1 MTSDD
6 RFEQLLGKLLRG
18 GVLLSGVVTLA
29 GMVLR
34 LVQDHGQV
42 IHDRSFHGE
51 PAGLRQVGA
60 VISHAFAG
68 RPEAIVQLG
77 VLLLVAT
84 PIARVAAS
92 VVTFALQRDALYV
105 GVTLVV
111 LAALTFGLLSG

>member
-6 RFEQLLGKLLRG
+6 RFEQLLGTLLRG
-18 GVLLSGVVTLA
+18 GVLLAGAVTLA

-34 LVQDHGQV
+34 LLGDHGV
-42 IHDRSFHGE
+42 PVEDATFHGE
-51 PAGLRQVGA
+51 PAGLRQVGSVVA
-60 VISHAFAG
+60 GALAG
-68 RPEAIVQLG
+68 RAEAIVQLG

-92 VVTFALQRDALYV
+92 VVTFALQRDRLYV

-111 LAALTFGLLSG
+111 LAALTWGLLSG

>member
-6 RFEQLLGKLLRG
+6 RFERLLGRLLRA
-18 GVLLSGVVTLA
+18 GVVVAGVVTLA
-29 GMVLR
+29 GMVLQ
-34 LVQDHGQV
+34 LAAQHGAPV
-42 IHDRSFHGE
+42 ADATFHGE

-60 VISHAFAG
+60 VVAG
-68 RPEAIVQLG
+68 ALAGNPAAIVQLG

-111 LAALTFGLLSG
+111 LAALTWGLVSG

>member
-1 MTSDD
+1 VTSDD

-18 GVLLSGVVTLA
+18 GVLLSGAVTLA
-29 GMVLR
+29 GMVLHLIR
-34 LVQDHGQV
+34 DHAQV
-42 IHDRSFHGE
+42 VEDASFRGE

-60 VISHAFAG
+60 VVSHALAG
-68 RPEAIVQLG
+68 RPEAIIQLG

>member
-1 MTSDD
+1 MSSDD

-18 GVLLSGVVTLA
+18 GVLLAGGVTLA
-29 GMVLR
+29 GLALR
-34 LVQDHGQV
+34 LVSDHALPV
-42 IHDRSFHGE
+42 ADHTFRGE
-51 PAGLRQVGA
+51 PAGLRQVGTIVA
-60 VISHAFAG
+60 HALAG
-68 RPEAIVQLG
+68 RHEAIVQLG

-111 LAALTFGLLSG
+111 LAALSYGLLSG